1 MADSAAFENLRQK
14 RLRYVE
20 SARENNFEEGLKSL
34 LSELYPD
41 NAHFIYELLQNA
53 EDALA
58 TTVEFTLEA
67 DRLTVSHDGTRPFSI
82 DDIESITGIGQS
94 TKKDD
99 PTQIGKFGVGF
110 KAVFAYTTRPE
121 IRSGAHSFAIEDLFV
136 PTAIDR
142 TAPPTRTTFTFPFDR
157 EDKPAETARSEVE
170 RGLRDLDEKTLLFL
184 NHIRTITYE
193 LNDGAVGIIER
204 TPVDSRVI
212 AIKRS
217 EGDDFVESHW
227 LRLTGNASVDGP
239 SASALT
245 VAAAFKVESAD
256 PPRTTKAKQPKGRD
270 AAPRRSIVAV
280 DDGDVSIYFP
290 AVKESSGLRFH
301 IHAPFASTVAR
312 DSVRDDPSNVRL
324 VGDIARLIAEA
335 LPGMCTD
342 GLIDESFLAALPNND
357 DQIGHPYD
365 QIRTAIT
372 EAFND
377 LEITP
382 VWGKGAGF
390 AAGRTL
396 VASPSEFRNWLNPA
410 DLPTLL
416 DFAGIAHGVTPR
428 WIRHHDG
435 PAGKFLAGL
444 DTIEFGWKELSEALS
459 AAANA
464 DEILADADE
473 VYDDDDKVTP
483 NTWFAWLAAKTDD
496 SLLSL
501 YQLIGSGVRQSEL
514 HYSFIGGLRDVP
526 IVRLRKRGDVSH
538 VRGCDTFL
546 PFGRSDKAQSRV
558 PTDLAYFDDDEDA
571 TRSDNL
577 TAFYRAVGT
586 KRWDESARAEQRLE
600 AYRDRNRAVPDGDEL
615 TQHLADVQ
623 AFVRYGAKLGVYARW
638 KLADLPM
645 FLAEQSRGGQRW
657 VTARET
663 FVDLPF
669 KDTGLSALYPRVPK
683 FWTGGSRVGQYAYD
697 SEPYALAGIYLE
709 VEGVVDFVASLG
721 AKTGIEITT
730 AHVWKNVGFSRDWRS
745 NKRETPQGQKSD
757 WTIDRLDEIIETGD
771 HDLLR
776 ALWNTVVVA
785 PAAKAV
791 AVYQANASAQPHYMV
806 SQLARTLVSTPWV
819 LNRDGD
825 LKRPREV
832 SVEELPDDWPAPQQT
847 SLAYK
852 LEFSADAIRRRAD
865 TVRWLQKQEAAT
877 AFLREEGLDE
887 DSIDFLR
894 RVKEA
899 GLGLRDLE
907 AVLREHEAKSQFPD
921 GPSEDPGRRA
931 AVAAL
936 DAASAPEYNTSIR
949 ERSVVD
955 GQAQAS
961 AESKA
966 YLRAQYTTPAGEMHC
981 QACRKPLP
989 FKMKD
994 GSWYFE
1000 AVKLVGGRKQV
1011 HIANAIAL
1019 CPLCAAL
1026 YKYACVTKNEAILD
1040 ELDSTTIDAGQG
1052 TVEIPVVLDG
1062 KRIKLGFTGKHA
1074 IDIKTALAVAGD
1086 ERSGS

>member
-1 MADSAAFENLRQK
+1 MAESAAFENLRKK

-67 DRLTVSHDGTRPFSI
+67 DRLTVSHDGKRPFSI
-82 DDIESITGIGQS
+82 ADIESITGIGQS

-121 IRSGAHSFAIEDLFV
+121 VRSGAHSFAIDDLFV
-136 PTAIDR
+136 PTAIDG
-142 TAPPTRTTFTFPFDR
+142 TARPKWTTFTFPFDR
-157 EDKPAETARSEVE
+157 EDKPVETARSEVE
-170 RGLRDLDEKTLLFL
+170 RGLSDLDEKTLLFL
-184 NHIRTITYE
+184 NHISTITYE
-193 LNDGAVGIIER
+193 LHDGTVGIIER
-204 TPVDSRVI
+204 RPVDSRVI

-227 LRLTGNASVDGP
+227 LRLMGNANVDGP
-239 SASALT
+239 TASALT
-245 VAAAFKVESAD
+245 VAAAFKVEPAD
-256 PPRTTKAKQPKGRD
+256 RPRSKKAKQAEGQD
-270 AAPRRSIVAV
+270 AAPRRSIVPI

-312 DSVRDDPSNVRL
+312 DSVRDDPGNVRL

-342 GLIDESFLAALPNND
+342 GLIDDSFLAALPNED

-365 QIRTAIT
+365 QIRAGIT

-382 VWGKGAGF
+382 VRGTGAAF
-390 AAGRTL
+390 AAARTL
-396 VASPSEFRNWLNPA
+396 VASPSEFRNWLDPA
-410 DLPTLL
+410 DLPTLF
-416 DFAGIAHGVTPR
+416 DFAGIAPAVTPR
-428 WIRHHDG
+428 WIRDRDG
-435 PAGKFLAGL
+435 RAGKFLAGL
-444 DTIEFGWKELSEALS
+444 DTIEFGWEELNQALI
-459 AAANA
+459 AAESA

-473 VYDDDDKVTP
+473 EYDDDDKVTP
-483 NTWFAWLAAKTDD
+483 NAWFAWLAARTDD
-496 SLLSL
+496 SLLRL
-501 YQLIGSGVRQSEL
+501 YQLIGFGARHHEL
-514 HYSFIGGLRDVP
+514 YCGLEDVP
-526 IVRLRKRGDVSH
+526 IVRLRKRDVVSH
-538 VRGCDTFL
+538 VRGSETFL
-546 PFGRSDKAQSRV
+546 PSGRSDTVQSRV
-558 PTDLAYFDDDEDA
+558 PVYLAYFEDDEDA
-571 TRSDNL
+571 TRSANL
-577 TAFYRAVGT
+577 KAFYRAVGT

-600 AYRDRNRAVPDGDEL
+600 AYRDRNRAIPDGDEL
-615 TQHLADVQ
+615 TQHLADVR
-623 AFVRYGAKLGVYARW
+623 AFLRYGAKLGTAVARG
-638 KLADLPM
+638 KFANVPM
-645 FLAEQSRGGQRW
+645 FLAEQSQGGQRW

-669 KDTGLSALYPRVPK
+669 EDTGLSRLYPRVPLV
-683 FWTGGSRVGQYAYD
+683 WSSGSRAGQYAYD
-697 SEPYALAGIYLE
+697 AEPYALAGIYLE
-709 VEGVVDFVASLG
+709 VEGVVDFVGSLG
-721 AKTGIEITT
+721 AKSRIEITQADVT
-730 AHVWKNVGFSRDWRS
+730 KNVDFSWSWRWTS
-745 NKRETPQGQKSD
+745 RETAQGQRSD
-757 WTIDRLDEIIETGD
+757 WSIDRLGDIIERGD

-776 ALWNTVVVA
+776 ALWSTVVVA
-785 PAAKAV
+785 PASKAA
-791 AVYQANASAQPHYMV
+791 AVYQANASVQRHQMV
-806 SQLARTLVSTPWV
+806 SQLASTLTSTPWV

-825 LKRPREV
+825 LKLPREV
-832 SVEELPDDWPAPQQT
+832 SVEELPDDWQVPQPA
-847 SLAYK
+847 SLVYK
-852 LEFSADAIRRRAD
+852 LDFGADAVRRR
-865 TVRWLQKQEAAT
+865 QKQEGVT
-877 AFLREEGLDE
+877 DFLREEGLDE
-887 DSIDFLR
+887 DSLDILR
-894 RVKEA
+894 QVKEA
-899 GLGLRDLE
+899 GLDLRAILRDH
-907 AVLREHEAKSQFPD
+907 AAMSQFPD
-921 GPSEDPGRRA
+921 GPSEDPVRRA
-931 AVAAL
+931 GVAAV
-936 DAASAPEYNTSIR
+936 DAASAPEYSTSIR

-961 AESKA
+961 AESRA
-966 YLRAQYTTPAGEMHC
+966 YLRAQYTTSAGEMHC

-989 FKMKD
+989 FKIKD

-1000 AVKLVGGRKQV
+1000 AVRLVNARNQV
-1011 HIANAIAL
+1011 HTANAIAL

-1026 YKYACVTKNEAILD
+1026 YKYARGTKNEAILD

-1074 IDIKTALAVAGD
+1074 IDIKTALGVAGE
-1086 ERSGS
+1086 ERSEAD